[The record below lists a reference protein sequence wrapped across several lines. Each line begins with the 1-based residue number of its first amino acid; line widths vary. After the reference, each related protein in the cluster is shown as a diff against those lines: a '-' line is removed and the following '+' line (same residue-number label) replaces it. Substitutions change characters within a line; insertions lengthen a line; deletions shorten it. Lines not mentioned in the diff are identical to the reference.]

1 MTNASQCHPQAQIF
15 DIIYEM
21 KKATQNIVLALAF
34 ALAGC
39 VSTTPDFRQV
49 VSEAKAAVA
58 PAVVFIRVI
67 YNDTESGRNRKGV
80 ASGSGVIVS
89 RDGEVLTNHHVV
101 DKTSEIRCQ
110 LADGRS
116 FPANI
121 VGKDKDLDIALI
133 RLDMPEGTEVPVAA
147 ISPRPLNVGEVVL
160 AMGAPW
166 GLARSVSMGIV
177 SCNDRFLEDC
187 GDYTLWYQTDAAIS
201 PGNSG
206 GPLVDT
212 DGFVVGL
219 NARGNILGAQGFT
232 IPSATILEIL
242 PDLRTYGEA
251 HWAWFGF
258 RLQPLEDFKRNI
270 HFDAKEGALIA
281 DVEQG
286 SPAEKA
292 GLRSNDLL
300 VSVDG
305 EKVTARFWEDIPA
318 IERRL
323 GRKEFEKPCAFA
335 VMRGGNRVDVSVAPT
350 EKGKVEGEEFAC
362 ERWGLTAKEINRFYN
377 PDLVFFAP
385 EGGVYVSGLAWDGNA
400 ENCGFR
406 EKDIVVSVGGRD
418 VKSVADVKAEYEKT
432 LAALPDKTRIPLV
445 VMRNGRR
452 TTLVLDYAEDTEKE
466 D

>member
-1 MTNASQCHPQAQIF
+1 MNQI
-15 DIIYEM
+15 
-21 KKATQNIVLALAF
+21 ARAVSAALRLCA
-34 ALAGC
+34 AGC
-39 VSTTPDFRQV
+39 ISSTPDFRQV

-58 PAVVFIRVI
+58 PSVVFIRVI

-89 RDGEVLTNHHVV
+89 KEGEVLTNHHVV

-116 FPANI
+116 FSAK
-121 VGKDKDLDIALI
+121 VLGKDKDLDIAL
-133 RLDMPEGTEVPVAA
+133 LKLELPDGAEPPPVAKL
-147 ISPRPLNVGEVVL
+147 SPRRLEVGEVVL

-212 DGFVVGL
+212 AGLVVGL
-219 NARGNILGAQGFT
+219 NARGNMMGAQGFT
-232 IPSATILEIL
+232 IPSETILEIL
-242 PDLRTYGEA
+242 TDLRRHGEA

-258 RLQPLEDFKRNI
+258 RIQPLEDFKRNI
-270 HFDAKEGALIA
+270 RFDAKEGALVA

-292 GLRSNDLL
+292 GLKSNDLL
-300 VSVDG
+300 LSVDG

-323 GRKEFEKPCAFA
+323 GRKEFEKPCAF
-335 VMRGGNRVDVSVAPT
+335 VVIRGGKRIDVSVAPT
-350 EKGKVEGEEFAC
+350 EKGRVEGEEFAC

-385 EGGVYVSGLAWDGNA
+385 DGGVYVSGLAWDGNA

-406 EKDIVVSVGGRD
+406 EKDIIVAIGGKN
-418 VKSVADVKAEYEKT
+418 VKSVAEVKAEYEKS
-432 LAALPDKTRIPLV
+432 LAGLPDRTRIPLV

-452 TTLVLDYAEDTEKE
+452 TTLVLDYTEDTEKE

>member
-1 MTNASQCHPQAQIF
+1 MNPKT
-15 DIIYEM
+15 
-21 KKATQNIVLALAF
+21 VLLLACS
-34 ALAGC
+34 LTLVGC
-39 VSTTPDFRQV
+39 VSRTPDFRAV

-58 PAVVFIRVI
+58 PSVVFIRVI
-67 YNDTESGRNRKGV
+67 YNNTESGRNRQGV

-89 RDGEVLTNHHVV
+89 KDGEVLTNHHVI

-116 FPANI
+116 FSAKV
-121 VGKDKDLDIALI
+121 VGKDKDLDIALLK
-133 RLDMPEGTEVPVAA
+133 LDMPEGTDVPVAA

-212 DGFVVGL
+212 EGFVVGL
-219 NARGNILGAQGFT
+219 NARGNIFGAQGFT

-242 PDLRTYGEA
+242 PDLRKYGEA

-258 RLQPLEDFKRNI
+258 KLQPLEDFKRNI
-270 HFDAKEGALIA
+270 RFDADEGALVA

-292 GLRSNDLL
+292 GLKPNDLL

-323 GRKEFEKPCAFA
+323 GRKEFEKPCTLSI
-335 VMRGGNRVDVSVAPT
+335 VRGGKSVEVAVAPT
-350 EKGKVEGEEFAC
+350 EKGRVEGEEFAC
-362 ERWGLTAKEINRFYN
+362 GRWGLTAKEINRFYN
-377 PDLVFFAP
+377 PDLTFFAP
-385 EGGVYVSGLAWDGNA
+385 EGGVYVSGIAWDGNA
-400 ENCGFR
+400 ETCGFR
-406 EKDIVVSVGGRD
+406 EKDILVSIGGKS
-418 VKSVADVKAEYEKT
+418 VKTVADVKAVYEDS
-432 LAALPDKTRIPLV
+432 LAKLSERTRLPIV
-445 VMRNGRR
+445 ISRNGRR
-452 TTLVLDYAEDTEKE
+452 TTLVLDYNEDTEKE

>member
-1 MTNASQCHPQAQIF
+1 
-15 DIIYEM
+15 M
-21 KKATQNIVLALAF
+21 KNSKTTAAAF
-34 ALAGC
+34 ALLLCTAGC
-39 VSTTPDFRQV
+39 VSRTPDFREV
-49 VSEAKAAVA
+49 VSEAKASVS
-58 PAVVFIRVI
+58 PSVVFIRVI
-67 YNDTESGRNRKGV
+67 YNDTESGRNRRGV
-80 ASGSGVIVS
+80 ASGSGVVIS
-89 RDGEVLTNHHVV
+89 SDGEVLTNHHVV

-116 FPANI
+116 FPAK
-121 VGKDKDLDIALI
+121 VLGKDKDLDIALLKLDLPDGAEPPPVAKLSPR
-133 RLDMPEGTEVPVAA
+133 RLD
-147 ISPRPLNVGEVVL
+147 VGEVVL

-212 DGFVVGL
+212 SGLVVGL
-219 NARGNILGAQGFT
+219 NARGNMMGAQGFT
-232 IPSATILEIL
+232 IPSETILEIL
-242 PDLRTYGEA
+242 PDLRSHGEA

-258 RLQPLEDFKRNI
+258 KIQPLEDFKRNI
-270 HFDAKEGALIA
+270 RFDAKEGALVA

-292 GLRSNDLL
+292 GLKSNDLL

-323 GRKEFEKPCAFA
+323 GRKEFEKPCAFV
-335 VMRGGNRVDVSVAPT
+335 VMRGGKRIDFSVAPT

-385 EGGVYVSGLAWDGNA
+385 DGGVYVSGLAWDGNA

-406 EKDIVVSVGGRD
+406 EKDIIAAVGGKSVKSVSD
-418 VKSVADVKAEYEKT
+418 VKSEYEKT
-432 LAALPDKTRIPLV
+432 LAGLPDKTRIPIV

-452 TTLVLDYAEDTEKE
+452 TTLVLDYTEDTEKE

>member
-1 MTNASQCHPQAQIF
+1 
-15 DIIYEM
+15 M
-21 KKATQNIVLALAF
+21 KQRLAALF
-34 ALAGC
+34 ACSFTLVGC
-39 VSTTPDFRQV
+39 ISRTPDFRAV

-67 YNDTESGRNRKGV
+67 YNDTESGRNRQGV

-89 RDGEVLTNHHVV
+89 KDGEVLTNHHVI

-116 FPANI
+116 FSAKV
-121 VGKDKDLDIALI
+121 VGKDKDLDIALLK
-133 RLDMPEGTEVPVAA
+133 LDMPGGTDVPVAA
-147 ISPRPLNVGEVVL
+147 ISPRSLNVGEVVL

-219 NARGNILGAQGFT
+219 NARGNLMGAQGFT

-242 PDLRTYGEA
+242 PDLRKYGEA

-258 RLQPLEDFKRNI
+258 KLQPLEDFKRNI
-270 HFDAKEGALIA
+270 RFDAKEGALVA

-292 GLRSNDLL
+292 GLKPNDLV

-305 EKVTARFWEDIPA
+305 EKLTARFWEDIPA

-323 GRKEFEKPCAFA
+323 GRKEFERPCAFS
-335 VMRGGNRVDVSVAPT
+335 VVRGGVPLEISVAPT
-350 EKGKVEGEEFAC
+350 EKGRVEGEEFAC
-362 ERWGLTAKEINRFYN
+362 GRWGLTAKEINRFYN
-377 PDLVFFAP
+377 PDLAFFAP

-400 ENCGFR
+400 ETCGFH
-406 EKDIVVSVGGRD
+406 EKDILVSIGG
-418 VKSVADVKAEYEKT
+418 KSVKTVAEVKAIYEDSVAKLSERT
-432 LAALPDKTRIPLV
+432 RLPIV
-445 VMRNGRR
+445 ISRNGRR
-452 TTLVLDYAEDTEKE
+452 TTLVLDYSEDTEKE

>member
-1 MTNASQCHPQAQIF
+1 MRKYSGIVLLAAAALVCGC
-15 DIIYEM
+15 
-21 KKATQNIVLALAF
+21 ATQV
-34 ALAGC
+34 
-39 VSTTPDFRQV
+39 PDFRQV

-58 PAVVFIRVI
+58 PSVVFIRVI

-80 ASGSGVIVS
+80 ASGSGVVIS
-89 RDGEVLTNHHVV
+89 SDGEVLTNHHVI

-116 FPANI
+116 FPAK
-121 VGKDKDLDIALI
+121 VLGKDKDLDIAL
-133 RLDMPEGTEVPVAA
+133 LKLELPDGAEPPPVAKL
-147 ISPRPLNVGEVVL
+147 SPRRLEVGEVVL

-212 DGFVVGL
+212 AGLVVGL
-219 NARGNILGAQGFT
+219 NARGNMMGAQGFT
-232 IPSATILEIL
+232 IPSETILEIL
-242 PDLRTYGEA
+242 PDLRRHGEA

-258 RLQPLEDFKRNI
+258 RIQPLEDFKRNI
-270 HFDAKEGALIA
+270 RFDAKEGALVA

-292 GLRSNDLL
+292 GLKSNDLL
-300 VSVDG
+300 LSVDG

-323 GRKEFEKPCAFA
+323 GRKEFEKPCAFV
-335 VMRGGNRVDVSVAPT
+335 VMRGGKRIDVSVAPT
-350 EKGKVEGEEFAC
+350 EKGRVEGEEFAC

-385 EGGVYVSGLAWDGNA
+385 DGGVYVSGLAWDGNA

-406 EKDIVVSVGGRD
+406 EKDIVVAVGGRN
-418 VKSVADVKAEYEKT
+418 VKSVAEVKADYEES
-432 LAALPDKTRIPLV
+432 LAGLPHRTRIPPV
-445 VMRNGRR
+445 VTPNGPR
-452 TTLVLDYAEDTEKE
+452 TTLVLDYTEDTEKE

>member
-1 MTNASQCHPQAQIF
+1 MNH
-15 DIIYEM
+15 
-21 KKATQNIVLALAF
+21 KLVLILACSA

-39 VSTTPDFRQV
+39 ISRTPDFRAV

-58 PAVVFIRVI
+58 PSVVFIRVI
-67 YNDTESGRNRKGV
+67 YNDTESGRNRQGV
-80 ASGSGVIVS
+80 ASGSGVVVS
-89 RDGEVLTNHHVV
+89 KDGEVLTNHHVI

-116 FPANI
+116 FSAKV
-121 VGKDKDLDIALI
+121 VGKDKDLDIALLK
-133 RLDMPEGTEVPVAA
+133 LDMPEGTEVPVAA
-147 ISPRPLNVGEVVL
+147 ISPRPLKVGEVVL

-212 DGFVVGL
+212 EGFVVGL
-219 NARGNILGAQGFT
+219 NARGNMMGAQGFT

-242 PDLRTYGEA
+242 PDLRKYGEA

-258 RLQPLEDFKRNI
+258 KLQPLEDFKRNI
-270 HFDAKEGALIA
+270 RFDATEGALVA

-292 GLRSNDLL
+292 GLQSNDLL

-323 GRKEFEKPCAFA
+323 GRKEFEKPCALSIL
-335 VMRGGNRVDVSVAPT
+335 RGGKPVELAVAPT

-377 PDLVFFAP
+377 PDLTFFAP

-400 ENCGFR
+400 ETCGFR
-406 EKDIVVSVGGRD
+406 EKDIVLSIGGKP
-418 VKSVADVKAEYEKT
+418 VKTVADVKALYEESVAK
-432 LAALPDKTRIPLV
+432 LAERTRLPIAIS
-445 VMRNGRR
+445 RNGRR

>member
-1 MTNASQCHPQAQIF
+1 MRKYSGIVLLAAAALVCGC
-15 DIIYEM
+15 
-21 KKATQNIVLALAF
+21 ATQV
-34 ALAGC
+34 
-39 VSTTPDFRQV
+39 PDFRQV

-58 PAVVFIRVI
+58 PSVVFIRVI

-80 ASGSGVIVS
+80 ASGSGVVIS
-89 RDGEVLTNHHVV
+89 SDGEVLTNHHVI

-116 FPANI
+116 FPAK
-121 VGKDKDLDIALI
+121 VLGKDKDLDIAL
-133 RLDMPEGTEVPVAA
+133 LKLELPDGAEPPPVAKL
-147 ISPRPLNVGEVVL
+147 SPRRLEVGEVVL

-212 DGFVVGL
+212 AGLVVGL
-219 NARGNILGAQGFT
+219 NARGNMMGAQGFT
-232 IPSATILEIL
+232 IPSETILEIL
-242 PDLRTYGEA
+242 PDLRRHGEA

-258 RLQPLEDFKRNI
+258 RIQPLEDFKRNI
-270 HFDAKEGALIA
+270 RFDAKEGALVA

-292 GLRSNDLL
+292 GLKSNDLL
-300 VSVDG
+300 LSVDG

-323 GRKEFEKPCAFA
+323 GRKEFEKPCAF
-335 VMRGGNRVDVSVAPT
+335 VIMRGGKRIDVSVAPT
-350 EKGKVEGEEFAC
+350 EKGRVEGEEFAC

-385 EGGVYVSGLAWDGNA
+385 DGGVYVSGLAWDGNA

-406 EKDIVVSVGGRD
+406 EKDIVVAVGGRN
-418 VKSVADVKAEYEKT
+418 VKSVAEVKAEYEKS
-432 LAALPDKTRIPLV
+432 LAGLPDRTRIPIV

-452 TTLVLDYAEDTEKE
+452 TTLVLDYTEDTEKE

>member
-1 MTNASQCHPQAQIF
+1 MNLKTILQ
-15 DIIYEM
+15 
-21 KKATQNIVLALAF
+21 LACSLT
-34 ALAGC
+34 LVGC
-39 VSTTPDFRQV
+39 VSRTPDFRAV

-58 PAVVFIRVI
+58 PSVVFIRVI
-67 YNDTESGRNRKGV
+67 YNNTESGRNRQGV

-89 RDGEVLTNHHVV
+89 KDGEVLTNHHVI

-116 FPANI
+116 FSAKV
-121 VGKDKDLDIALI
+121 VGKDKDLDIALLK
-133 RLDMPEGTEVPVAA
+133 LDMPEGTDVPVAA

-212 DGFVVGL
+212 EGFVVGL
-219 NARGNILGAQGFT
+219 NARGNIFGAQGFT

-242 PDLRTYGEA
+242 PDLRKYGEA

-258 RLQPLEDFKRNI
+258 KLQPLEDFKRNI
-270 HFDAKEGALIA
+270 RFDANEGALVA

-292 GLRSNDLL
+292 GLKPNDLL

-318 IERRL
+318 IERKL
-323 GRKEFEKPCAFA
+323 GRKEFEKPCALSI
-335 VMRGGNRVDVSVAPT
+335 VRGGKSVEVVVAPT

-362 ERWGLTAKEINRFYN
+362 GRWGLTAKEINRFYN
-377 PDLVFFAP
+377 PDLTFFAP
-385 EGGVYVSGLAWDGNA
+385 EGGVYVSGIAWDGNA
-400 ENCGFR
+400 ETCGFR
-406 EKDIVVSVGGRD
+406 EKDILVSIGGTS
-418 VKSVADVKAEYEKT
+418 VKTVADVKAVYEDS
-432 LAALPDKTRIPLV
+432 LAKLSERTRLPIV
-445 VMRNGRR
+445 ISRNGRR
-452 TTLVLDYAEDTEKE
+452 TTLVLDYNEDTEKE

>member
-1 MTNASQCHPQAQIF
+1 M
-15 DIIYEM
+15 M
-21 KKATQNIVLALAF
+21 GVLSAL
-34 ALAGC
+34 LLCTAGC
-39 VSTTPDFRQV
+39 VSSTPDFRQV

-58 PAVVFIRVI
+58 PSVVFIRVI

-89 RDGEVLTNHHVV
+89 KDGEVLTNHHVV

-110 LADGRS
+110 LADGRA
-116 FPANI
+116 FTAK
-121 VGKDKDLDIALI
+121 VLGKDKDLDIALLK
-133 RLDMPEGTEVPVAA
+133 LDMPEGTDVPVAA
-147 ISPRPLNVGEVVL
+147 LSPRRLEVGEVVL

-212 DGFVVGL
+212 AGLVVGL
-219 NARGNILGAQGFT
+219 NARGNMMGAQGFT
-232 IPSATILEIL
+232 IPSETILEIL
-242 PDLRTYGEA
+242 PDLRKHGEA

-258 RLQPLEDFKRNI
+258 KIQPLEDFKRNI
-270 HFDAKEGALIA
+270 RFDAKEGAIVA

-292 GLRSNDLL
+292 GLKSNDLL
-300 VSVDG
+300 LSVDG
-305 EKVTARFWEDIPA
+305 EGVTARFWENIPA
-318 IERRL
+318 IERKL
-323 GRKEFEKPCAFA
+323 GRKEFGRPCAFV
-335 VMRGGNRVDVSVAPT
+335 VMRGGKRLEMSVAPT
-350 EKGKVEGEEFAC
+350 EKGRVEGEEFAC
-362 ERWGLTAKEINRFYN
+362 DRWGLTAKEINRFYN

-385 EGGVYVSGLAWDGNA
+385 QGGVYISGLAWDGNA

-406 EKDIVVSVGGRD
+406 EKDIIVSVGGRE
-418 VKSVADVKAEYEKT
+418 VKTVAEVKAEYDRT
-432 LAALPDKTRIPLV
+432 LAALPDKTRVPLV
-445 VMRNGRR
+445 VLRNGRR
-452 TTLVLDYAEDTEKE
+452 TTLVLDYTEDTEKE

>member
-1 MTNASQCHPQAQIF
+1 MNLKT
-15 DIIYEM
+15 
-21 KKATQNIVLALAF
+21 VLQLACS
-34 ALAGC
+34 LTLVGC
-39 VSTTPDFRQV
+39 VSRTPDFRAV

-58 PAVVFIRVI
+58 PSVVFIRVI
-67 YNDTESGRNRKGV
+67 YNNTESGRNRQGV

-89 RDGEVLTNHHVV
+89 KDGEVLTNHHVI

-116 FPANI
+116 FSAKV
-121 VGKDKDLDIALI
+121 VGKDKDLDIALLK
-133 RLDMPEGTEVPVAA
+133 LDMPEGTDVPVAA

-187 GDYTLWYQTDAAIS
+187 RDYTLWYQTDAAIS

-212 DGFVVGL
+212 EGFVVGL
-219 NARGNILGAQGFT
+219 NARGNIFGAQGFT

-242 PDLRTYGEA
+242 PDLRKYGEA

-258 RLQPLEDFKRNI
+258 KLQPLEDFKRNI
-270 HFDAKEGALIA
+270 RFDANEGALVA

-292 GLRSNDLL
+292 GLKPNDLL

-318 IERRL
+318 IERKL
-323 GRKEFEKPCAFA
+323 GRKEFEKPCALSI
-335 VMRGGNRVDVSVAPT
+335 VRGGKSVEVVVAPT
-350 EKGKVEGEEFAC
+350 EKGRVEGEEFAC
-362 ERWGLTAKEINRFYN
+362 GRWGLTAKEINRFYN
-377 PDLVFFAP
+377 PDLTFFAP
-385 EGGVYVSGLAWDGNA
+385 EGGVYVSGIAWDGNA
-400 ENCGFR
+400 ETCGFR
-406 EKDIVVSVGGRD
+406 EKDILVSIGGTS
-418 VKSVADVKAEYEKT
+418 VKTVADVKAVYEDS
-432 LAALPDKTRIPLV
+432 LAKLSERTRLPIV
-445 VMRNGRR
+445 ISRNGRR
-452 TTLVLDYAEDTEKE
+452 TTLVLDYNEDTEKE